1 MSVTYS
7 RQRGFAIVSAIFLV
21 LVFAVMGAYMLT
33 LSGVEHSTVDRAL
46 LNARAYFAARAGLD
60 WGVHQAVSHPTVG
73 SGSCSASAP
82 FTLTGGSFVAVNISV
97 ECSQATA
104 SGTGRTYYI
113 YYLKS
118 TASYGTAGTSD
129 YVERKLEASVCR
141 SDNPST
147 EC

>member
-1 MSVTYS
+1 MNVTRN

-21 LVFAVMGAYMLT
+21 LVFAVVGGYMLT

-46 LNARAYFAARAGLD
+46 LNARAYFAARAGME
-60 WGVHQAVSHPTVG
+60 WGIHQAVSHPTVG
-73 SGSCSASAP
+73 SGTCSPAAS
-82 FTLTGGSFVAVNISV
+82 FTLTGGSFVAVNVSV
-97 ECSQATA
+97 ECTQTSA
-104 SGTGRTYYI
+104 SGGARTYYI

-129 YVERKLEASVCR
+129 YIERKLEASVCR
-141 SDNPST
+141 SDNPTT

>member
-60 WGVHQAVSHPTVG
+60 WGIHRAVSHPTAG
-73 SGSCSASAP
+73 SGNCEPATA
-82 FTLTGGSFVAVNISV
+82 FTLTGGSFVAANISV

-104 SGTGRTYYI
+104 SGTGMTYYI

-141 SDNPST
+141 SDNPTT

>member
-1 MSVTYS
+1 M
-7 RQRGFAIVSAIFLV
+7 RIARHGQRGFAIVSAIFLV

-46 LNARAYFAARAGLD
+46 LNARAYFAARAGME
-60 WGVHQAVSHPTVG
+60 WGIHQAVSHPTAA
-73 SGSCSASAP
+73 SGSCSASSL
-82 FTLTGGSFVAVNISV
+82 FTLTGGSFIAVNISV
-97 ECSQATA
+97 ECTQTSA
-104 SGTGRTYYI
+104 SAGAKTYYV

-141 SDNPST
+141 STSPSS